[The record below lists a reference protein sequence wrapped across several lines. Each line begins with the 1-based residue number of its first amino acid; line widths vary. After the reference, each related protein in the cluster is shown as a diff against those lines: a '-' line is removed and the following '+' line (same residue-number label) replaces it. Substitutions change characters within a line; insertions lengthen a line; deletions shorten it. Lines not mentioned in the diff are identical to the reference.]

1 MSADK
6 ENRTAF
12 LSVTMRPS
20 DRERVT
26 AAAEADSRSDSAW
39 SEMVIIAE
47 LDRLDGIT
55 KKKKTA

>member
-26 AAAEADSRSDSAW
+26 VAAEADRRSDSAW
-39 SEMVIIAE
+39 VEQLVVAE
-47 LDRLDGIT
+47 LDRMDGVA

>member
-6 ENRTAF
+6 TENRTAF

-26 AAAEADSRSDSAW
+26 EAAQADSRSDSAW
-39 SEMVIIAE
+39 AEMVILAE
-47 LDRLDGIT
+47 LDRA
-55 KKKKTA
+55 KRKKTA

>member
-6 ENRTAF
+6 TENRTAF

-26 AAAEADSRSDSAW
+26 EAASEDGRSDSAW
-39 SEMVIIAE
+39 AERILLAE
-47 LDRLDGIT
+47 LDRAS

>member
-26 AAAEADSRSDSAW
+26 AAAEADSRTDSAW
-39 SEMVIIAE
+39 SEMVILAE
-47 LDRLDGIT
+47 LDRVESG

>member
-1 MSADK
+1 MSVDK

-39 SEMVIIAE
+39 SEMVILAE
-47 LDRLDGIT
+47 LDRLESG

>member
-47 LDRLDGIT
+47 LDRLESG

>member
-26 AAAEADSRSDSAW
+26 AAAEADRRSDSAW
-39 SEMVIIAE
+39 VEQLVVAE
-47 LDRLDGIT
+47 LDRLDGVA